1 MYQYKFVEAP
11 IGRSLMGKKHA
22 SFENC
27 KEIIIN
33 ESKDGWRL
41 KQIVTPVNE
50 KTGVYMPY
58 CYEIIFEKE
67 IL

>member
-1 MYQYKFVEAP
+1 MYEYKFIEVPLDKAFRAK
-11 IGRSLMGKKHA
+11 IGS

-33 ESKDGWRL
+33 ESKNGLRL
-41 KQIVTPVNE
+41 KQIITPVNE
-50 KTGVYMPY
+50 KTGIYMPY

-67 IL
+67 VH